1 MIGVALGDIV
11 KMNEK
16 LKKLVIQFIKFGC
29 VGVSNT
35 LVSLAV
41 YYIFLWLNW
50 NLYLGNAIGFILGTL
65 NAYIWNSKFVFKK
78 GRCEKNS
85 SVVIKTY
92 LSYGFSL
99 LVSEG
104 LLFLWVEILSI
115 SDVIAPILN
124 LCVTVPLN
132 FLLNKL
138 WVYGKGEGSAVK
150 SNENGV
156 YNHEKQNGGDVG

>member
-16 LKKLVIQFIKFGC
+16 LKKLIIQFIKFGC

-35 LVSLAV
+35 LVSVAV
-41 YYIFLWLNW
+41 
-50 NLYLGNAIGFILGTL
+50 YLGNAIGFILGTL

-78 GRCEKNS
+78 GRCEKNL

-156 YNHEKQNGGDVG
+156 YNHEKQNGENVGE